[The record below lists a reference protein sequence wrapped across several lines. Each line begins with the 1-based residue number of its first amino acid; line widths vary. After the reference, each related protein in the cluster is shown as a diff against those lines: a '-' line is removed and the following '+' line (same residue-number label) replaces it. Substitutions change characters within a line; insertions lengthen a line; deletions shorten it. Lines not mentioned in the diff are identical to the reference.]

1 MIWSPSVLAV
11 ALRNG
16 GQSDHTRRRRPG
28 PGPAGEAQ
36 ALTPAASSGGTFSRP
51 ICAGSTRISSPT
63 RPVSASRASG
73 SRPESVISTDASS
86 SEAIVD
92 SPTTPHLVWSAST
105 TSRRVAA
112 TIARLVSAST
122 RFGEVKP
129 APGSMPWTPM
139 NRQSTCSDWMVCTST
154 GPTSASEVV
163 RTPPTRTTTRSGR
176 SCAYSTSATGS
187 ELVTTVSS
195 GMRVKWR
202 ANAWVVVPALIAIAV
217 PGCTNSAARRAI
229 ASLAG
234 RSWLDLASKP
244 GSSVLPRR
252 GRVAPPWTLET
263 SPRLASASRSRR
275 MVMSETPSSSV
286 RSLTRTPPLRWSSSR
301 IRSCRWAGSIS
312 STVLS
317 HDGHGARGQRQPP
330 GDLGAGEQLQPARL
344 QRRRLVAVV
353 DGEQPR
359 GPPPLTGVATPD
371 HLDPRGRGRT
381 ADRRDAGMVAHPRK
395 QAPEVSGPQPGRH
408 VPGGA
413 VARHRRAAGHRAV
426 RVAGQHL
433 AEGAGVAAE
442 PHLVV
447 LVDDAAEELHQQAA
461 ARLDEAAKVGGGRVA
476 DQVQARRQHQLV
488 AVQVGGRVRQVG
500 GDAAP
505 PEGGVVVADQLQVGQ
520 VGAGVGVQ
528 LHRPPGLPVPQQRHL
543 RVDPAALHLG
553 DPPQFV
559 AERDHL
565 APDLGARARV
575 GDHRRVELLGPGA

>member
-139 NRQSTCSDWMVCTST
+139 NRQSTCSDWMVCTAT
-154 GPTSASEVV
+154 GPTSASEGV

-195 GMRVKWR
+195 GMRVRWR

-344 QRRRLVAVV
+344 QRRR
-353 DGEQPR
+353 
-359 GPPPLTGVATPD
+359 
-371 HLDPRGRGRT
+371 
-381 ADRRDAGMVAHPRK
+381 
-395 QAPEVSGPQPGRH
+395 
-408 VPGGA
+408 
-413 VARHRRAAGHRAV
+413 RAAGHRAV
-426 RVAGQHL
+426 RVAGQHLGGVGVDQLAPQRAGRTVVEPHAAAGRQREQLLDPDAQQL

-505 PEGGVVVADQLQVGQ
+505 PERGVVVADQLQVGQ

-575 GDHRRVELLGPGA
+575 GDHRRVEFLVPGA

>member
-139 NRQSTCSDWMVCTST
+139 NRQSTCSDWMVCTAT
-154 GPTSASEVV
+154 GPTSASEGV

-195 GMRVKWR
+195 GMRVKW
-202 ANAWVVVPALIAIAV
+202 
-217 PGCTNSAARRAI
+217 RAI

-381 ADRRDAGMVAHPRK
+381 ADRRDAGVVAHPRK

-408 VPGGA
+408 VPGGV

-426 RVAGQHL
+426 RVAGQHLGGVGVDQLAPQRAGRTVVEPHAAAGRQQEQLLEPDAQQL

-528 LHRPPGLPVPQQRHL
+528 LHRRPVL
-543 RVDPAALHLG
+543 
-553 DPPQFV
+553 
-559 AERDHL
+559 
-565 APDLGARARV
+565 
-575 GDHRRVELLGPGA
+575 PGAGP

>member
-51 ICAGSTRISSPT
+51 ICAGSTRFS
-63 RPVSASRASG
+63 
-73 SRPESVISTDASS
+73 
-86 SEAIVD
+86 
-92 SPTTPHLVWSAST
+92 
-105 TSRRVAA
+105 
-112 TIARLVSAST
+112 
-122 RFGEVKP
+122 EVKP

-139 NRQSTCSDWMVCTST
+139 NRQSTCSDWMVCTAT
-154 GPTSASEVV
+154 GPTSASEGV

-202 ANAWVVVPALIAIAV
+202 ANAWVVVPALIAIAM

-381 ADRRDAGMVAHPRK
+381 ADRRDAGVVAHPRK

-408 VPGGA
+408 VPGGV

-426 RVAGQHL
+426 RVAGQHLGGVGVDQLAPQRAGRTVVEPHAAAGRQQEQLLEPDAQQL

-528 LHRPPGLPVPQQRHL
+528 LHRRPVL
-543 RVDPAALHLG
+543 
-553 DPPQFV
+553 
-559 AERDHL
+559 
-565 APDLGARARV
+565 
-575 GDHRRVELLGPGA
+575 PGAGP

>member
-139 NRQSTCSDWMVCTST
+139 NRQSTCSDWMVCTAT
-154 GPTSASEVV
+154 GPTSASEGV

-202 ANAWVVVPALIAIAV
+202 ANAWVVVPALIAIAM

-381 ADRRDAGMVAHPRK
+381 AGRQREQLLDPDA
-395 QAPEVSGPQPGRH
+395 QQ
-408 VPGGA
+408 
-413 VARHRRAAGHRAV
+413 
-426 RVAGQHL
+426 L

-500 GDAAP
+500 GDPAP

-528 LHRPPGLPVPQQRHL
+528 LHRPPGLPVPQQSHL

-575 GDHRRVELLGPGA
+575 GDHRRVEFLGPGA